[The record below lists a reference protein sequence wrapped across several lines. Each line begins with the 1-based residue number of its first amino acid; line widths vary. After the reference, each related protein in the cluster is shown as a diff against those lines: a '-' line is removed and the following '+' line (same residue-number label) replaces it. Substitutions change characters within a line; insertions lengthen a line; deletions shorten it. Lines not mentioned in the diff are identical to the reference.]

1 MLNDREND
9 HGEENEVEDQKDEE
23 GEKSRSTAE
32 EEEAL
37 GGQEERPEEVGRQEG
52 EADGTQGRSPEVQ
65 GCSALQTPRGSPGTC
80 RAAATQARHGA
91 TRELSR
97 LRLHVGLWFVN
108 GRSSYASQ
116 RRGRRQVTRSAAPM
130 DAPKLRGTKDEQA
143 ASR

>member
-23 GEKSRSTAE
+23 GEKSRSTA

-65 GCSALQTPRGSPGTC
+65 GCSALH
-80 RAAATQARHGA
+80 TQARHGA